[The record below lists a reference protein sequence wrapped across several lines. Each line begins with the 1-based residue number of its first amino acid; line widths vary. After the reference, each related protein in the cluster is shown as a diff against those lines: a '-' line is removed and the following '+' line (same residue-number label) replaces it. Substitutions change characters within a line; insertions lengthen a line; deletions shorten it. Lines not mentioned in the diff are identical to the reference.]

1 MSTHPSFYRKQSYFF
16 LIYLTQICV
25 QFFPNQSCR
34 LFGNQKTAKCFFLPA
49 SGIALCFLCILIAHT
64 LDVFLNRYCEDKC
77 PTGTYGWN
85 CSQTCQCAPKSSC
98 SQRDGSCTCTQPGLT
113 GVLCKQPCQQ
123 GFYGVDCQKKCLCK
137 NGADCDG
144 VTGEDNSVH
153 RFTFTII
160 LHGSKLIKLLVMSY

>member
-1 MSTHPSFYRKQSYFF
+1 MCS
-16 LIYLTQICV
+16 I
-25 QFFPNQSCR
+25 FPKLSCR
-34 LFGNQKTAKCFFLPA
+34 LFGDQKIVQCFFLN
-49 SGIALCFLCILIAHT
+49 GCLLLALLFAFCAFCFTHA
-64 LDVFLNRYCEDKC
+64 LDLSLNRYCEDKC

-85 CSQTCQCAPKSSC
+85 CSQTCQCASKSSC

-123 GFYGVDCQKKCLCK
+123 GFYGVDCQNKCLCK

-153 RFTFTII
+153 RFTFTIM